1 MTHPNQD
8 TKKQAKIHFLIEAED
23 EGEYS
28 FTFEPKNPSAACSP
42 IRIEGHT
49 QNAGTYRHDFRFK
62 NTSDSRRP
70 STDAHSVRHLT
81 HDTFYR
87 PQNRVATQMPF
98 PESLLRA
105 ERDVRSTDFSPTQPA
120 KRAEITTPIGSPGST
135 VPDSLDGSFTQGPKR
150 QRDLEDEPQA
160 VDVLKKR
167 KVTWLDEK
175 ESMPKDMRH
184 GDCEPVHEHGTT
196 NDT

>member
-1 MTHPNQD
+1 
-8 TKKQAKIHFLIEAED
+8 
-23 EGEYS
+23 
-28 FTFEPKNPSAACSP
+28 
-42 IRIEGHT
+42 
-49 QNAGTYRHDFRFK
+49 
-62 NTSDSRRP
+62 
-70 STDAHSVRHLT
+70 
-81 HDTFYR
+81 
-87 PQNRVATQMPF
+87 MPF
-98 PESLLRA
+98 PESLLRV
-105 ERDVRSTDFSPTQPA
+105 ERDVRSTDFSPTQSA

-175 ESMPKDMRH
+175 ESMPKDVRH